1 MPDTALPTSSDAYY
15 RELFEQV
22 GAVQLLVDPDSGTI
36 VDANPAASVFY
47 GYSRHALRG
56 LPITRINTLPV
67 EEITQALQLGASLG
81 GHYRGFPHRL
91 ASGEI
96 RLVEIYAG
104 PIHLE
109 GRLLLHEIIHDVTD
123 QIHGERA
130 RADAAEGAR
139 RLGLVA
145 VGVAH
150 EVRNPLFGIS
160 STLDAFRARFGERA
174 EFAPYLRVL
183 TDQVGRLSQLMRDL
197 LEYGKPPLA
206 ELHPGDPALCVSQ
219 ALFHVQPRSVERGVP
234 VAYRIGSPCPAVAHD
249 PSRLLQLLQNLLE
262 NAIQHAPVGGEVQL
276 WSGSVQASGG
286 LWAEFRIEDS
296 GAGFRPEDL
305 PRIFEP
311 FFTRRPGG
319 TGLGL
324 AIAQRIV
331 EEHGGRIDAAN
342 RPGGGA
348 MLRVRLP
355 ALPD

>member
-1 MPDTALPTSSDAYY
+1 MPDAPHHTASDAYY

-22 GAVQLLVDPDSGTI
+22 GAVQLLVDPEEGTI
-36 VDANPAASVFY
+36 VDANPAAAVFY
-47 GYSRHALRG
+47 GYSRQTLRG

-67 EEITQALQLGASLG
+67 EEITQALQLGASVG

-91 ASGEI
+91 ASGDI

-104 PIHLE
+104 PIHLD

-123 QIHGERA
+123 QIQSERA
-130 RADAAEGAR
+130 RADAAESAR

-160 STLDAFRARFGERA
+160 STLDAFRARFGERT
-174 EFAPYLRVL
+174 EFTPYLRVL
-183 TDQVGRLSQLMRDL
+183 SDQVTRLSQLMRDL
-197 LEYGKPPLA
+197 LEYGKPPLP
-206 ELHPGDPALCVSQ
+206 ELLPGDPSLCVSQ
-219 ALFHVQPRSVERGVP
+219 ALYHVQPRSAERGVP
-234 VAYRIGSPCPAVAHD
+234 VEYRAWAPCPTVAHD

-262 NAIQHAPVGGEVQL
+262 NAIQHSPPGGQVVLRSGAVQFD
-276 WSGSVQASGG
+276 GAS
-286 LWAEFRIEDS
+286 WAEFRVEDA
-296 GAGFRPEDL
+296 GPGFRPEDL

-342 RPGGGA
+342 PPGGGA
-348 MLRVRLP
+348 VLRVRLP
-355 ALPD
+355 ALSD

>member
-1 MPDTALPTSSDAYY
+1 MPDAAPATSSDAYY

-22 GAVQLLVDPDSGTI
+22 GAVQLLVNPEDGTI
-36 VDANPAASVFY
+36 VDANPAAAAFY
-47 GYSRHALRG
+47 GYPRHALRG
-56 LPITRINTLPV
+56 LHITRINTLPV
-67 EEITQALQLGASLG
+67 EEVTQALQLGASMG

-91 ASGEI
+91 ASGDI

-104 PIHLE
+104 PIHLD

-123 QIHGERA
+123 QIQSERA
-130 RADAAEGAR
+130 RADAAASAR

-183 TDQVGRLSQLMRDL
+183 TDQVNRLSQLMRDL

-206 ELHPGDPALCVSQ
+206 ELHPADPAQCVSQ
-219 ALFHVQPRSVERGVP
+219 ALFHVQPRSAERGVP
-234 VAYRIGSPCPAVAHD
+234 VEYRAGSPCPKVAYD
-249 PSRLLQLLQNLLE
+249 ASRLLQLLQNLLE
-262 NAIQHAPVGGEVQL
+262 NAIQHSPPGTQVLL
-276 WSGSVQASGG
+276 WSGSVRVNGAS
-286 LWAEFRIEDS
+286 WAEFRVEDA
-296 GAGFRPEDL
+296 GPGFRPEDL

-324 AIAQRIV
+324 AIVQRIV

-342 RPGGGA
+342 RSGGGA
-348 MLRVRLP
+348 VLRVRLP
-355 ALPD
+355 ALSD